1 MNTTTGN
8 TETTLDITFT
18 DAAAHGGLLFA
29 GFFMAAFIY
38 VFITDA
44 L

>member
-1 MNTTTGN
+1 M
-8 TETTLDITFT
+8 ETITLDITFT
-18 DAAAHGGLLFA
+18 DAAANGGLLFA
-29 GFFMAAFIY
+29 GFFMATFLY

>member
-1 MNTTTGN
+1 MM
-8 TETTLDITFT
+8 DITFT
-18 DAAAHGGLLFA
+18 DAAANGGLIFA

-38 VFITDA
+38 LFFTDA